1 MSFVL
6 VLMLARN
13 MRGVVIIM
21 SCANLPV
28 DNIPVIGCD
37 EDGPYLVNP
46 DMPADERVVEYF
58 VRRVLDTIESAER
71 WYLVDLS
78 AERAAL
84 ESESR
89 KWPGMTRYEVNDA
102 AGKLRSRVT
111 YNHPRKVLRFWR
123 VDWRVR
129 DVMAAARFRPWYRLK
144 NLTWT
149 ETRWVLAVVRKH
161 DGDVDEINR
170 RLAGLCV
177 GR

>member
-1 MSFVL
+1 MSDVISASTGN
-6 VLMLARN
+6 LAF
-13 MRGVVIIM
+13 
-21 SCANLPV
+21 
-28 DNIPVIGCD
+28 DNTPIIGCD

-46 DMPADERVVEYF
+46 DMPADERVVACF
-58 VRRVLDTIESAER
+58 VRRVLDAIESAER

-84 ESESR
+84 ESESI
-89 KWPGMTRYEVNDA
+89 KWRGMTRYEVDDA

-111 YNHPRKVLRFWR
+111 FNHPRKVLRFWR

-129 DVMAAARFRPWYRLK
+129 DVMAAARCRPWFKLE
-144 NLTWT
+144 NMTWA
-149 ETRWVLAVVRKH
+149 ETRRVLSVVRKH

-170 RLAGLCV
+170 LLAGLCI

>member
-1 MSFVL
+1 MKGMVH
-6 VLMLARN
+6 
-13 MRGVVIIM
+13 IM
-21 SCANLPV
+21 SGTNFAL
-28 DNIPVIGCD
+28 DNTPIIGCD
-37 EDGPYLVNP
+37 DDGPYLVNP
-46 DMPADERVVEYF
+46 DMPADERAVEYF
-58 VRRVLDTIESAER
+58 VRRCLDTIESAER

-89 KWPGMTRYEVNDA
+89 KWPGMTRYEVTDA
-102 AGKLRSRVT
+102 AGKLRSRVM

-123 VDWRVR
+123 VDWRIR
-129 DVMAAARFRPWYRLK
+129 DVMAAARFRPWFKLE
-144 NLTWT
+144 NMTWF
-149 ETRWVLAVVRKH
+149 ETRRVLSVVRKH

>member
-1 MSFVL
+1 MKGTVH
-6 VLMLARN
+6 
-13 MRGVVIIM
+13 IM
-21 SCANLPV
+21 SGTNFAI
-28 DNIPVIGCD
+28 DNIPIIGCD
-37 EDGPYLVNP
+37 DDGPYLVNP
-46 DMPADERVVEYF
+46 DMSADERAVGYF

-71 WYLVDLS
+71 WCLVDLS

-89 KWPGMTRYEVNDA
+89 KWFGMTRYEVSDA

-111 YNHPRKVLRFWR
+111 FNHPRKVLRFWR

-129 DVMAAARFRPWYRLK
+129 DVMAAARFRPWFKLE
-144 NLTWT
+144 NLTWF
-149 ETRWVLAVVRKH
+149 ETRRVLSVVRKH

>member
-1 MSFVL
+1 MSFAL
-6 VLMLARN
+6 VLMPARN
-13 MRGVVIIM
+13 MKGAVFTM

-84 ESESR
+84 ESESS
-89 KWPGMTRYEVNDA
+89 KWPGMTRYAVNDA
-102 AGKLRSRVT
+102 AGKLRSRVMFD
-111 YNHPRKVLRFWR
+111 HPRKVFRFWR
-123 VDWRVR
+123 TGWGMR
-129 DVMAAARFRPWYRLK
+129 DVMAAARCRPWYRLE
-144 NLTWT
+144 NLTWV
-149 ETRWVLAVVRKH
+149 ETRRVLSVVRKH

-170 RLAGLCV
+170 LLAGLCI

>member
-1 MSFVL
+1 MSD
-6 VLMLARN
+6 MISASTGNLA
-13 MRGVVIIM
+13 
-21 SCANLPV
+21 L
-28 DNIPVIGCD
+28 DNTPIIGCD

-46 DMPADERVVEYF
+46 DMPADERVVACF
-58 VRRVLDTIESAER
+58 VRRVFDAIESAER

-123 VDWRVR
+123 TGWGMR
-129 DVMAAARFRPWYRLK
+129 DVMAAARFRPWFRLK
-144 NLTWT
+144 NLTWA
-149 ETRWVLAVVRKH
+149 ETRLVLSVVRKH

-170 RLAGLCV
+170 LLAGLCI